1 MENQQIKNNLIER
14 IKVIDNINILKA
26 LQAVLNTF
34 ETEQF
39 EMLKE
44 KNQSEEYDEIE
55 DFSSYI
61 KEWLKNM

>member
-1 MENQQIKNNLIER
+1 MENQQLKNNLIER
-14 IKVIDNINILKA
+14 IKVTDNINILKA